1 MGRDTAGSLAVTNNK
16 FTSLALAAASIC
28 AIAVAVAPAEASAAA
43 KPNIIVVTDDD
54 QRADDLS
61 IMTKVKAQLGN
72 TGVTFDN
79 AMASYSLCCPSR
91 TTFLTGQ
98 YMHNHGITWNF
109 WPEGGY
115 FKFKHSTN
123 NGGWGNILPK
133 WLQTAGYRTGL
144 VGKYLNQTGEPD
156 PSTATTRSATGASGS
171 KTITISGGTT
181 GLAVGDRVSGK
192 RTALAA
198 SGSAGSP
205 NVTVTASV
213 SGPLPIQVG
222 DYAVGK
228 GLGGAVSTVTAVS
241 GMTVTLSA
249 PLAVNTD
256 LLTTVKP
263 GVETGT
269 RVTKISGPTVT
280 LDTALNSA
288 ISGSN
293 NIMTETYKPTEIPPG
308 WSEWM
313 GGVDPT
319 TYAYYGY
326 TLNVNG
332 KLVTYGKCRHEYK
345 VLDELGND
353 VTPPLKARYTTNALE
368 GCHEENA
375 ASDTYTQNS
384 NSDKNYQTDVFAS
397 YAEKFIATNGKKAAP
412 YFLWVTPTA
421 PHTTTTTGANEG
433 SPAIPP
439 YRYRNLFATK
449 KMPLS
454 PSYNEADVSDKP
466 CIQSFFCWFPTMI
479 PQAEQ
484 LATNHYRGRQRAIM
498 GVDDLV
504 GRIVAAVKKTG
515 EQKNTLI
522 IFTSDNGW
530 LLGEHR
536 ILAQKQFGFDES
548 IKVPLVIS
556 GPGFTGGKR
565 SAPMVTNADLAP
577 TILRAAGAT
586 AGRPQDG
593 VALQDILATPSNWLT
608 RTVVVETGPNPR
620 APYYEGIHNS
630 HYHLEILHGG
640 GLPERYELYDI
651 AKDPFEMNAVTND
664 PAYAGVLAQLV
675 AQAKRLSTC
684 VGAACVDKSAAPASP
699 ATSSLDD
706 VSPTTGLHTR

>member
-1 MGRDTAGSLAVTNNK
+1 MFSRNRISA
-16 FTSLALAAASIC
+16 LALAAA
-28 AIAVAVAPAEASAAA
+28 AVGALALVPAQAGAAT
-43 KPNIIVVTDDD
+43 KPNIIVVMDDD

-61 IMTKVKAQLGN
+61 IMTKVKAQLGD

-79 AMASYSLCCPSR
+79 SMASYSLCCPSR

-109 WPEGGY
+109 WPEGGF

-123 NGGWGNILPK
+123 YGGWSNTLPK
-133 WLQTAGYRTGL
+133 WLQNAGYRTGL

-156 PSTATTRSATGASGS
+156 PATATTRSAAGASGS
-171 KTITISGGTT
+171 KTITISGSTA
-181 GLAVGDRVSGK
+181 GLAVGDRVSGR
-192 RTALAA
+192 RTSRSAT
-198 SGSAGSP
+198 GNAGSST
-205 NVTVTASV
+205 VTVSDAT
-213 SGPLPIQVG
+213 GINVG
-222 DYAVGK
+222 DIAVGK
-228 GLGGAVSTVTAVS
+228 GFSGSYAIVTGIS
-241 GMTVTLSA
+241 GTTVTLSK
-249 PLAVNTD
+249 PLAVVTD
-256 LLTTVKP
+256 SFTTVRP

-269 RVTKISGPTVT
+269 RVTKITGSTVT

-293 NIMTETYKPTEIPPG
+293 NITTESYQPTEIPPG
-308 WSEWM
+308 WNEWM

-319 TYAYYGY
+319 TYAYFGY

-332 KLVTYGKCRHEYK
+332 KLVTHGKCRHQYK
-345 VLDELGND
+345 VLDEVGND
-353 VTPPLKARYTTNALE
+353 VTPPLKSAYTTNPLE

-375 ASDTYTQNS
+375 ASDTYAQNA
-384 NSDKNYQTDVFAS
+384 NSDKYYQTDVFAS
-397 YAEKFIATNGKKAAP
+397 YAEKFISTNAKKTAP
-412 YFLWVTPTA
+412 FFLWVTPTA

-433 SPAIPP
+433 SPAIAP

-449 KMPLS
+449 SMPLS

-466 CIQSFFCWFPTMI
+466 CIQSFFCWFPSLI

-484 LATNHYRGRQRAIM
+484 LATNHYRGRQQAIM

-504 GRIVAAVKKTG
+504 GRIVAAVKKSG
-515 EQKNTLI
+515 EASKTLI

-536 ILAQKQFGFDES
+536 ILAQKQFGFTES

-565 SAPMVTNADLAP
+565 VAPPVTNADLAP

-593 VALQDILATPSNWLT
+593 VALQDVVTSPSNWLS
-608 RTVVVETGPNPR
+608 RTVVIETGENPR
-620 APYYEGIHNS
+620 APYYDGIRNS
-630 HYHLEILHGG
+630 HYSLEILHGG
-640 GLPERYELYDI
+640 GLPLRYELYDLS
-651 AKDPFEMNAVTND
+651 KDPFQMNAVTDD
-664 PAYAGVLAQLV
+664 PAYASVLAELI
-675 AQAKRLSTC
+675 AQTQRLHGCSGATC
-684 VGAACVDKSAAPASP
+684 IDKSTPPASP
-699 ATSSLDD
+699 ANSTLDD
-706 VSPTTGLHTR
+706 VSLTTGLHTGS

>member
-1 MGRDTAGSLAVTNNK
+1 MKGLTMFSRNRIAT
-16 FTSLALAAASIC
+16 LALAAATLGV
-28 AIAVAVAPAEASAAA
+28 IAATPTQAGAAT

-72 TGVTFDN
+72 SGVTFDN
-79 AMASYSLCCPSR
+79 SMASYSLCCPSR

-109 WPEGGY
+109 WPQGGY

-123 NGGWGNILPK
+123 NGGWSNTLPK
-133 WLQTAGYRTGL
+133 WLQNAGYHTGL
-144 VGKYLNQTGEPD
+144 LGKYLNQTGEPD
-156 PSTATTRSATGASGS
+156 PSTATTRTATGASGAMS
-171 KTITISGGTT
+171 ITVSSGTS
-181 GLAVGDRVSGK
+181 GLEVGDRVSGK
-192 RTALAA
+192 RTTRDASGA
-198 SGSAGSP
+198 SGSTT
-205 NVTVTASV
+205 VTVTDP
-213 SGPLPIQVG
+213 SGIYVG
-222 DYAVGK
+222 DFVVGK
-228 GLGGAVSTVTAVS
+228 GFNGARATVSDIS
-241 GMTVTLSA
+241 GNTVTLSRA
-249 PLAVNTD
+249 LVVNTD
-256 LLTTVKP
+256 QLTTVRP

-269 RVTKISGPTVT
+269 RVTKISGST
-280 LDTALNSA
+280 LTIDTALNNTL
-288 ISGSN
+288 SGTSN
-293 NIMTETYKPTEIPPG
+293 ITTETYKPNEIPPG
-308 WSEWM
+308 WNEWM

-319 TYAYYGY
+319 TYAYFGY

-345 VLDELGND
+345 VLDEAGND
-353 VTPPLKARYTTNALE
+353 VTPPLKSSYTTNPIE

-375 ASDTYTQNS
+375 QSDTYAQNG
-384 NSDKNYQTDVFAS
+384 NSDKNYQTDVFAT
-397 YAEKFIATNGKKAAP
+397 YAEKFIAANGKKSAP

-439 YRYRNLFATK
+439 YRYRNLFASKT
-449 KMPLS
+449 MPLS

-466 CIQSFFCWFPTMI
+466 CIQSFFCWFPSLI

-484 LATNHYRGRQRAIM
+484 LATNHYRGRQEAIM

-515 EQKNTLI
+515 KAKNTLI
-522 IFTSDNGW
+522 VFTSDNGW
-530 LLGEHR
+530 MLGEHR

-556 GPGFTGGKR
+556 GPGFTGGKH

-593 VALQDILATPSNWLT
+593 VALQDILAAPNDWIN
-608 RTVVVETGPNPR
+608 RTVVIETGENPR
-620 APYYEGIHNS
+620 APYYDGIHNS

-640 GLPERYELYDI
+640 GLPLRYELYDLS
-651 AKDPFEMNAVTND
+651 KDPYEMNAVTND
-664 PAYAGVLAQLV
+664 PAYADVLAQLISQ
-675 AQAKRLSTC
+675 AQRLHGCS
-684 VGAACVDKSAAPASP
+684 GATCVDKSAAPASP
-699 ATSSLDD
+699 AHSTLDD
-706 VSPTTGLHTR
+706 VSPVTGLHTGS

>member
-1 MGRDTAGSLAVTNNK
+1 MGRDKAVSTTLNRNTVLAILVAIAST
-16 FTSLALAAASIC
+16 FALAAVPSHAG
-28 AIAVAVAPAEASAAA
+28 ATA

-54 QRADDLS
+54 QRQDDLS
-61 IMTKVKAQLGN
+61 IMAKVKAQLGD

-79 AMASYSLCCPSR
+79 SFASYSLCCPSR

-109 WPEGGY
+109 WPQGGF

-123 NGGWGNILPK
+123 YGGWGNTLPK
-133 WLQTAGYRTGL
+133 WLQNAGYRTGL
-144 VGKYLNQTGEPD
+144 IGKYLNQTGEAD
-156 PSTATTRSATGASGS
+156 PATATARTATGSSGS
-171 KTITISGGTT
+171 KTIKITSGTT
-181 GLAVGDRVSGK
+181 GLAVGDRVSGR
-192 RTALAA
+192 RTSRDA
-198 SGSAGSP
+198 SGSAGSTS
-205 NVTVTASV
+205 VTVTSS
-213 SGPLPIQVG
+213 SGIYVG
-222 DYAVGK
+222 DYVVGR
-228 GLGGAVSTVTAVS
+228 GYGGATATVTGVS
-241 GMTVTLSA
+241 GSTVTLSS
-249 PLAVNTD
+249 PLVVNTD
-256 LLTTVKP
+256 QLTTVRP

-269 RVTKISGPTVT
+269 RVTKVSGTTITV
-280 LDTALNSA
+280 DTALNKA
-288 ISGSN
+288 LSGTSN
-293 NIMTETYKPTEIPPG
+293 ITTETYKPTEIPPG

-332 KLVTYGKCRHEYK
+332 KLVTYGKCRHQYK
-345 VLDELGND
+345 VLDESGND
-353 VTPPLKARYTTNALE
+353 VTPPLKSQYTTNPIE

-375 ASDTYTQNS
+375 QSDTYAQNG
-384 NSDKNYQTDVFAS
+384 NSDKNYQTDVFAT

-449 KMPLS
+449 ALPNW
-454 PSYNEADVSDKP
+454 PAYNEVDISDKP
-466 CIQSFFCWFPTMI
+466 CIQSYFCWFPALI

-484 LATNHYRGRQRAIM
+484 LATNHYRGRQEAIM

-515 EQKNTLI
+515 EASNTLI

-548 IKVPLVIS
+548 IRVPLVIS
-556 GPGFTGGKR
+556 GPGFTGGKH
-565 SAPMVTNADLAP
+565 SAPMVTNADLTP

-593 VALQDILATPSNWLT
+593 VALQDILSTPNDWLN
-608 RTVVVETGPNPR
+608 RTVVIETGENPR
-620 APYYEGIHNS
+620 APYYDGIHNS

-640 GLPERYELYDI
+640 GLPLRYELYDLS
-651 AKDPFEMNAVTND
+651 KDPYEMNAVTDD
-664 PAYAGVLAQLV
+664 PAYADVLAQLV
-675 AQAKRLSTC
+675 SQAQRLHGCSGATC
-684 VGAACVDKSAAPASP
+684 VDRSAAPASP
-699 ATSSLDD
+699 AHSTLDD
-706 VSPTTGLHTR
+706 VSPTTGLHTGS